1 MNRMSSAHP
10 RPDWATLPNLITL
23 LRLGL
28 VVPIVILVLNHAQP
42 VLTVVLL
49 AIFGASDW
57 IDGYLARALYQV
69 SATGAVLDPVADRI
83 GVAMIALALAVT
95 GHLSLGV
102 VLTIAAVDAALA
114 VTYLVTR
121 PARAPKVSRVGKVR
135 TAVLMSGL
143 ALIGLSLVPALLPV
157 GTAGRILCV
166 VGAFLHAV
174 AGFGYVRVLLRDN
187 HTDPTD
193 M

>member
-1 MNRMSSAHP
+1 MNRTSSARP
-10 RPDWATLPNLITL
+10 RRDWATLPNLITL

-28 VVPIVILVLNHAQP
+28 VVPIVILILNRDHP
-42 VLTVVLL
+42 GLTVVLL

-57 IDGYLARALYQV
+57 IDGYLARALNQV
-69 SATGAVLDPVADRI
+69 SATGAVLDPVADRV
-83 GVAMIALALAVT
+83 GVATIALALAVA

-135 TAVLMSGL
+135 TAVLMAGL
-143 ALIGLSLVPALLPV
+143 ALIGVSLVPALHPV
-157 GTAGRILCV
+157 GAAGRVLCV

-174 AGFGYVRVLLRDN
+174 AGFGYVRALLRDN
-187 HTDPTD
+187 RADPSD